1 MIIRD
6 LEKIDTKNYLSRI
19 RLNNETT
26 HKNRILEIN
35 EAIPEIKEIDDQI
48 SEIALIEVR
57 ARLSNRINGDSQTVD
72 YGSEMK
78 ALNEKKTELLVSH
91 GYPADYLDQI
101 YNCPICKDWG
111 EINNQVCSCVKELRI
126 KELYQRSNL
135 HQLLEKENF
144 ETFSLDVYSDQ
155 PFKGME
161 LTPRE
166 NAQRILNKSINFVEN
181 FDEIHDNI
189 LIYGG
194 PGLGKTF
201 ISNCIAKS
209 LLDKGH
215 TVLYLSSNELFNE
228 VLSNYIMSRNEKL
241 KDTLEAVYDYVYS
254 SDLLI
259 IDDLGTEVVNS
270 FVRSQFFE
278 IINKRILT
286 NKSTLISSNLGLGE
300 LQESYTHR
308 VVSRLVDKYVLF
320 PVYGNDIRKM
330 RKING

>member
-6 LEKIDTKNYLSRI
+6 LEKIDTKDYLSRI
-19 RLNNETT
+19 RLKNEAE
-26 HKNRILEIN
+26 HKKRILEIN
-35 EAIPEIKEIDDQI
+35 ETIPELKEVDDKI
-48 SEIALIEVR
+48 SEIALEAVK
-57 ARLSNRINGDSQTVD
+57 ARLNKREQSADFS
-72 YGSEMK
+72 SAMK
-78 ALNEKKTELLVSH
+78 TLNEQKIKILTDH
-91 GYPADYLDQI
+91 GYSADYLDPI
-101 YNCPICKDWG
+101 YNCPICQDWG
-111 EINNQVCSCVKELRI
+111 EKDNHICSCVKELRI

-144 ETFSLDVYSDQ
+144 DTFSLDVYSDQ
-155 PFKGME
+155 PFKDME

-166 NAQRILNKSINFVEN
+166 NAQRLLNKSLKFVEN
-181 FDEIHDNI
+181 FDSIHDNI

-201 ISNCIAKS
+201 LSNCIAKN

-241 KDTLEAVYDYVYS
+241 KETLEAVYDYVYS

-286 NKSTLISSNLGLGE
+286 NKSTLISSNLGLAE
-300 LQESYTHR
+300 LQESYTQR
-308 VVSRLVDKYVLF
+308 VISRLVDKYDLY

-330 RKING
+330 RKIKG